1 MKILYAAAEISPFA
15 RMTYTAD
22 LLRFLPASLQD
33 KGFEIR
39 ILLPKYGSINDRRN
53 RLHEVIRLSGIE
65 VEVGDNVESMKIK
78 VASIPNAK
86 LQVYFLDNDT
96 YFKRK
101 GLFKKPNTDEFY
113 EDNAERLAF
122 YNKGVLET
130 VMKLGWEPDIIHCH
144 DWPAGL
150 IPLLVKT
157 KYKDEAI
164 FKNTQVIYNLHH
176 PENEG
181 QADTAKI
188 LELLGLPEDID
199 INKLTDNGKVDL
211 LNVTLDTAILLA
223 DRIADLKIFMIDW
236 FELWKDL
243 GILTVVGTLI
253 AAIIIQIS
261 KACLNKNFERFKW
274 QETQKIML
282 QIIEE
287 SKCNK
292 MTYIF
297 IDFVRF

>member
-164 FKNTQVIYNLHH
+164 FKNTQVIYNLHP

-211 LNVTLDTAILLA
+211 LRLGLQFSDHVVTGNYLKDEFNDT
-223 DRIADLKIFMIDW
+223 
-236 FELWKDL
+236 FEEL
-243 GILTVVGTLI
+243 GIKPHQIQGSPEDVSEKFAEYYNKI
-253 AAIIIQIS
+253 A
-261 KACLNKNFERFKW
+261 K
-274 QETQKIML
+274 
-282 QIIEE
+282 
-287 SKCNK
+287 
-292 MTYIF
+292 
-297 IDFVRF
+297 

>member
-39 ILLPKYGSINDRRN
+39 ILLPKYGTINDRRN

-65 VEVGDNVESMKIK
+65 VEVGEDVESMKIK

-86 LQVYFLDNDT
+86 LQVYFLDNNT

-101 GLFKKPNTDEFY
+101 GLFKNPKTDDFY

-130 VMKLGWEPDIIHCH
+130 VMKLGWQPDIIHCH

-157 KYKDEAI
+157 KYKDVDI
-164 FKNTQVIYNLHH
+164 FKNTQIIYNLHH

-188 LELLGLPEDID
+188 LELLGLPDDID

-211 LNVTLDTAILLA
+211 LRLGLQFCDHVVTGNYLKDEFDSTFEELGVKPHQIQGSPEDVSDKFAEYYNK
-223 DRIADLKIFMIDW
+223 IAK
-236 FELWKDL
+236 
-243 GILTVVGTLI
+243 
-253 AAIIIQIS
+253 
-261 KACLNKNFERFKW
+261 
-274 QETQKIML
+274 
-282 QIIEE
+282 
-287 SKCNK
+287 
-292 MTYIF
+292 
-297 IDFVRF
+297 

>member
-15 RMTYTAD
+15 RMTHTAD

-39 ILLPKYGSINDRRN
+39 ILLPKYGTINDRRN

-65 VEVGDNVESMKIK
+65 VEVGENMESMRIK

-101 GLFKKPNTDEFY
+101 ALFKKPDTEKFFP
-113 EDNAERLAF
+113 DNDERLAF

-130 VMKLGWEPDIIHCH
+130 VIKLGWQPDIIHCH

-157 KYKDEAI
+157 KYKEEEI
-164 FKNTQVIYNLHH
+164 FKNTQIVYNLHH
-176 PENEG
+176 PVNEG
-181 QADTAKI
+181 QFDNSRI
-188 LELLGLPEDID
+188 LELLGLPEDTDID
-199 INKLTDNGKVDL
+199 SLTEDGKVDML
-211 LNVTLDTAILLA
+211 KLGLTYSDHVVTGNHLKDEFDDLFKALSIVTHQIQGSPEDVSAKFS
-223 DRIADLKIFMIDW
+223 DYYHQIA
-236 FELWKDL
+236 
-243 GILTVVGTLI
+243 
-253 AAIIIQIS
+253 
-261 KACLNKNFERFKW
+261 R
-274 QETQKIML
+274 
-282 QIIEE
+282 
-287 SKCNK
+287 
-292 MTYIF
+292 
-297 IDFVRF
+297 

>member
-15 RMTYTAD
+15 RMTNTAD

-101 GLFKKPNTDEFY
+101 GLFKKPNSDEFY

-164 FKNTQVIYNLHH
+164 FKNTQIIYNLHH

-188 LELLGLPEDID
+188 LELLGLPDDID
-199 INKLTDNGKVDL
+199 INKLTNHGKVDL
-211 LNVTLDTAILLA
+211 LRLGLQFSDHVVTGNFLNDEFDETFKELGVTPDKIQGSPEDVSDKFAEYYNK
-223 DRIADLKIFMIDW
+223 IAK
-236 FELWKDL
+236 
-243 GILTVVGTLI
+243 
-253 AAIIIQIS
+253 
-261 KACLNKNFERFKW
+261 
-274 QETQKIML
+274 
-282 QIIEE
+282 
-287 SKCNK
+287 
-292 MTYIF
+292 
-297 IDFVRF
+297 